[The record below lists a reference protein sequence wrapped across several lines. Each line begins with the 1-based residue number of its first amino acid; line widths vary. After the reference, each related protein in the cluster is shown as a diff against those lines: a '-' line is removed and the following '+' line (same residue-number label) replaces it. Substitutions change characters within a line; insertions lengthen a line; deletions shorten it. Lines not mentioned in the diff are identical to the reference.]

1 MRDECPP
8 YASITGRCC
17 TAGCIGTV
25 PHGTSTEAV
34 ICTALVTRQAEVT
47 TKITLH
53 NAYLVGIALK
63 GLDGLLEIA
72 GGTTL
77 LLISRAT
84 LLQIAAF
91 VSGSGSPDTPHGAIA
106 AYVLHTTATLS
117 AGTQQFASVYL
128 LIHGI
133 IKVGLVAGLLRKMH
147 AAYPIALTLLTAFIG
162 YQCYRLFRYHS
173 LALGVFTAIDIAIV
187 LLIWREW
194 RSVTLRRA

>member
-1 MRDECPP
+1 MPGRSAARA
-8 YASITGRCC
+8 ASASGK
-17 TAGCIGTV
+17 V
-25 PHGTSTEAV
+25 SH
-34 ICTALVTRQAEVT
+34 

-72 GGTTL
+72 GGATL

-91 VSGSGSPDTPHGAIA
+91 VSGSGSPDTPHGPVA
-106 AYVLHTTATLS
+106 AYMLHATANLS
-117 AGTQQFASVYL
+117 TGTQHFASAYL
-128 LIHGI
+128 LVHGI
-133 IKVGLVAGLLRKMH
+133 IKVGLVAGLWRGLR
-147 AAYPIALTLLTAFIG
+147 AAYPIALLLLTAFIG

-173 LALGVFTAIDIAIV
+173 LALGFFTAIDIVIV
-187 LLIWREW
+187 LLIWHEW